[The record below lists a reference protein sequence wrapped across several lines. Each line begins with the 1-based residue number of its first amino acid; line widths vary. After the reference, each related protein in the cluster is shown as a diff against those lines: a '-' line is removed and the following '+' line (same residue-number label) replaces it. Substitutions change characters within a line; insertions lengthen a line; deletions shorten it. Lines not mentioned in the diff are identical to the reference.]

1 MFFHPVDQ
9 GVSNVDRA
17 EIETRKREL
26 EQAYGAWTSH
36 NMQLHDDLY
45 TIRAGVAGGNEARL
59 RRVLQMAAD
68 LGDRPI
74 DKMRVLD
81 LGALEGLFA
90 VEFARRGATVVA
102 IEGREPNLEK
112 LRLAKDALG
121 LERLEL
127 RLEDARE
134 LRRERHGEFD
144 LVLCLGLLYHLD
156 APDVFTLLT
165 RMREVCRRLVVIDTR
180 ISSYPIDSYEH
191 RGRRYWG
198 LLANEPP
205 ADTPPHSL
213 DALWSSLG
221 NPRSFHLTRSSL
233 FNALGDAQYSSVFE
247 CHLPPGAEENAARVT
262 VAALTL
268 GREQIMAVPEL
279 NDQPWARL
287 AEGMLP
293 LRIALRRYASY
304 RWLEAHTPGRLKT
317 VFWEGKRLLGRA
329 KDRLNRVA

>member
-1 MFFHPVDQ
+1 VAH
-9 GVSNVDRA
+9 VDRT
-17 EIETRKREL
+17 EIEMRKREL

-59 RRVLQMAAD
+59 RRVLQMASD

-102 IEGREPNLEK
+102 IERREPNLEK
-112 LRLAKDALG
+112 MRLAKDALG
-121 LERLEL
+121 LERLDL

-156 APDVFTLLT
+156 APDVFALLT
-165 RMREVCRRLVVIDTR
+165 RMREVCRRLVIIDTR
-180 ISSYPIDSYEH
+180 ISSHPIDSYAH

-198 LLANEPP
+198 LVADEPP
-205 ADTPPHSL
+205 ADTPPHSR
-213 DALWSSLG
+213 DALWSSIG

-233 FNALGDAQYSSVFE
+233 FNALGDAEFSSVFE
-247 CHLPPGAEENAARVT
+247 CHLPPHAQDTPARVT
-262 VAALTL
+262 LAALTL
-268 GREQIMAVPEL
+268 GRQQIIAVPEL
-279 NDQPWARL
+279 NNQPWARL
-287 AEGMLP
+287 VEGRLP
-293 LRIALRRYASY
+293 LGIALKRQAWY
-304 RWLEAHTPGRLKT
+304 RWIEAHTPGRLKT
-317 VFWEGKRLLGRA
+317 LYWGSRRLLGRV
-329 KDRLNRVA
+329 KGGLTRLS